1 MFADVAVTPSTLVAP
16 YTGAWIEIV
25 YCVHCVKTME
35 SLPTRERGLKSP
47 RLRRMDRMLTVAP
60 YTGAWIEICY
70 QLLQSIKIAASLPTR
85 ERGLK

>member
-35 SLPTRERGLKSP
+35 SLPTRERGLKSVEVP
-47 RLRRMDRMLTVAP
+47 AQVDDVGVAP
-60 YTGAWIEICY
+60 YTGAWIEIMSMNTGYC
-70 QLLQSIKIAASLPTR
+70 
-85 ERGLK
+85 G

>member
-35 SLPTRERGLKSP
+35 SLPTRERGLKSVEVP
-47 RLRRMDRMLTVAP
+47 AQVDDVGVAP
-60 YTGAWIEICY
+60 YTGAWIEIILSCTIF
-70 QLLQSIKIAASLPTR
+70 SSPESLPTR